1 MKELREVIAEN
12 LPTFLEKYRYP
23 PSTLPTRHELLV
35 AADRIIAAIQSE
47 GYQFYEYNP
56 RPR

>member
-12 LPTFLEKYRYP
+12 LHPLP
-23 PSTLPTRHELLV
+23 QLPSRDELL
-35 AADRIIAAIQSE
+35 AKADKIIAAIQRE